1 MPRTMVERVSPSP
14 QAIRFQKLKTDIH
27 RQLIEGLDMST
38 LNRIK
43 PERLRREVEG
53 GAGASHRRGGHD
65 HADADQVLADAARGG
80 LRGAARG

>member
-1 MPRTMVERVSPSP
+1 MPRTVAERALPNP

-43 PERLRREVEG
+43 PERLRREVRQLAIQLTGDSPEMLIEACVSSAI
-53 GAGASHRRGGHD
+53 GARS
-65 HADADQVLADAARGG
+65 V
-80 LRGAARG
+80 